1 MPTPGVNWRIAPGEV
16 VIVELEAGAAVVTE
30 AAHALYRRGSLGWSL
45 RSAGGKGLGR
55 LMHPMLRRAAGV
67 PTRLHR
73 YEGPGEVALGS
84 GIAGPV
90 RAVEL
95 PAAAGVVVE
104 RGAML
109 GMTAGVSADIVLS
122 RTVRGPRHS
131 REVMM
136 LQRLGGEGTAWVQA
150 AGAAVEL
157 DVAPDET
164 IEVAA
169 RSLVMFEGTV
179 ELELRSVKRSRLFS
193 WWPSSD
199 ESLWAALSGPGRVV
213 LQAATDR

>member
-1 MPTPGVNWRIAPGEV
+1 MGSCAYMPTPGVNWRIAPGEV
-16 VIVELEAGAAVVTE
+16 VIVELDSGAAVVTE
-30 AAHALYRRGSLGWSL
+30 AAHALYRRGSLGWLL

-73 YEGPGEVALGS
+73 YEGPGEVALGI
-84 GIAGPV
+84 GLPGPV
-90 RAVEL
+90 RGIEL

-136 LQRLGGEGTAWVQA
+136 LQRLGGEGIAWV
-150 AGAAVEL
+150 
-157 DVAPDET
+157 
-164 IEVAA
+164 
-169 RSLVMFEGTV
+169 
-179 ELELRSVKRSRLFS
+179 
-193 WWPSSD
+193 
-199 ESLWAALSGPGRVV
+199 
-213 LQAATDR
+213 

>member
-16 VIVELEAGAAVVTE
+16 VIVELDSGAAVVTE

-73 YEGPGEVALGS
+73 YEGPGEVAFGS
-84 GIAGPV
+84 GLPGPV
-90 RAVEL
+90 RGVEL

-109 GMTAGVSADIVLS
+109 GMTAGVSADCRYTPPLRDTIKMPALDPLH
-122 RTVRGPRHS
+122 VRNTSGPYFAQFRPGFSHHQATFHPVGLAVFASAGPR
-131 REVMM
+131 
-136 LQRLGGEGTAWVQA
+136 WK
-150 AGAAVEL
+150 
-157 DVAPDET
+157 
-164 IEVAA
+164 
-169 RSLVMFEGTV
+169 
-179 ELELRSVKRSRLFS
+179 KR
-193 WWPSSD
+193 W
-199 ESLWAALSGPGRVV
+199 
-213 LQAATDR
+213 T